1 MSLTDSPRAYEREAD
16 ASRARLSNSLD
27 QLANSLTPGRVLDEV
42 LTYAKGGGGHFL
54 KGLGNAASAN
64 PIPSLLIGVGTAL
77 FLSGKAKLPSAG
89 ERGYGRS
96 TPAHRGSALPESSGA
111 LASVF
116 DVAKAA
122 SSYVGSAMSS
132 AARGISSSVA
142 SVAGVAADGA
152 SEVAG
157 VAADTAVAGGSR
169 VAEAAGYVGD
179 AAAGAART
187 LGEGVNSAA
196 GSVSEAG
203 ASAARSAMDEAAYL
217 RDESRR
223 LMHDARDTVT
233 RLTREQPLV
242 VAAAGLAVGVAI
254 AALIPRSKLEDRW
267 MGEASDAVKGAVSG
281 VASEEFVKAREAT
294 GRVVEEVKAAA
305 ADEGLSA
312 EGAADVVRN
321 MGEKLKSKLP

>member
-1 MSLTDSPRAYEREAD
+1 
-16 ASRARLSNSLD
+16 
-27 QLANSLTPGRVLDEV
+27 
-42 LTYAKGGGGHFL
+42 
-54 KGLGNAASAN
+54 
-64 PIPSLLIGVGTAL
+64 
-77 FLSGKAKLPSAG
+77 
-89 ERGYGRS
+89 
-96 TPAHRGSALPESSGA
+96 
-111 LASVF
+111 
-116 DVAKAA
+116 
-122 SSYVGSAMSS
+122 MSS
-132 AARGISSSVA
+132 AARGVSSSVA
-142 SVAGVAADGA
+142 SVAGAAADGA

-169 VAEAAGYVGD
+169 VAEAASYVGD
-179 AAAGAART
+179 AATSAART
-187 LGEGVNSAA
+187 LGEGVTSAA
-196 GSVSEAG
+196 GAVSEAG

-223 LMHDARDTVT
+223 LMHDPRDTVT

-267 MGEASDAVKGAVSG
+267 MGEASDAVKDAVSG

-294 GRVVEEVKAAA
+294 GRVIEEVKVAA

-321 MGEKLKSKLP
+321 MEEKLKSKLP